1 MLKQYFEIKAQY
13 PEALLLYR
21 VGDFYETYGED
32 SLTASRVLGIVL
44 TRKSAGNGQFIEM
57 AGIPHHA
64 IDNYLPRLVQ
74 AGYKVAICDQLEDPK
89 LTKNIVKRGVTEIV
103 TPGVAFGEQMLVQKE
118 NNFLAGLFFHG
129 ESCGA
134 AFLDASTGTFKVA
147 QGTADYVGTLLASF
161 APKELVVP
169 RGYEKSVKEKYG
181 TQAYITT
188 LDEWAFVKD
197 ASEDKLRKQLG
208 VKSLKGFAIDSCP
221 LGICAAGALL
231 VYLEQTHHSGL
242 GNICSISRIDGS
254 KFVWMDKFTFR
265 NLEIFGSAAGAEG
278 TSLVDVIDRCSSPM
292 GARLLRQWLSM
303 PVLDIVELNARYDVV
318 EHFVKEDG
326 DLRELQELMSNVGD
340 LERILSRAA
349 TGKILPREV
358 MQLGRS
364 LEQTDPVAALCRG
377 RGVAE
382 LDRMVGELRGCGG
395 LLSDIRRTMAA
406 NPAAQ
411 LGKGDIIAPGVD
423 AELDELR
430 DISRGGKD
438 YLLQM
443 QQREIERTGISSL
456 KIGYNNVFGYYIEVR
471 NTFKDKVPE
480 EWIRKQTLVNAERYI
495 TEELKVYEEKIL
507 SAEGRIYELESRI
520 YSDLVREIQ
529 SFIRDIQANCQI
541 LARLDVLS
549 GFADLAADS
558 GYCRPVMTDG
568 LALDIRAGRHPVIEK
583 MMGPGEEYVPNDVY
597 LDADQ
602 QQIIILT
609 GPNMAGKSALLR
621 QTALI
626 VLMAQVGSWVPADS
640 ATIGY
645 FDKIFTRVGASDNI
659 SRGESTFMVEML
671 ETAMIMHNLSERSLV
686 LLDEIGRGT
695 STYDGMSIARALVEY
710 LHEHGHRAKTLF
722 ATHYHELNDLE
733 SIYPRVKNFHIAV
746 KEAGKQVIFLRK
758 LKEGGVAHSFGIH
771 VARLAGMP
779 REVLDS
785 AERTL
790 AQLEGGSTPRVYGLA
805 EKMSIVSMEESDGM
819 TPPSEG
825 TATGR
830 AFTRNGSA
838 SPERGIS
845 RREPVAAPSEKERIQ
860 PAVEPE
866 ETPGFQLSLFQL
878 DDPTLGAIRDKLNA
892 ADLDNMTPM
901 QAFDLLRSMKAELG
915 L

>member
-1 MLKQYFEIKAQY
+1 MAKTKEKDTMTPMMKQFFSFKAQC
-13 PEALLLYR
+13 PEAILLFR
-21 VGDFYETYGED
+21 CGDFYETYGED
-32 SLTASRVLGIVL
+32 AAIASKVLGIVL
-44 TRKSAGNGQFIEM
+44 TKRSSAMAEAIPM
-57 AGIPHHA
+57 AGVPYHA
-64 IDNYLPRLVQ
+64 IDAYLPKLIR

-89 LTKNIVKRGVTEIV
+89 FAKNIVKRGVTEIV

-118 NNFLAGLFFHG
+118 NNFLAGLYFHG

-134 AFLDASTGTFKVA
+134 AFLDVSTGTFKVA
-147 QGTADYVGTLLASF
+147 QGAADYIGTLLASF

-169 RGYEKSVKEKYG
+169 RGYEKPVKEKFG
-181 TQAYITT
+181 TSAYITT
-188 LDEWAFVKD
+188 LDEWAFVQD
-197 ASEDKLRKQLG
+197 ASEEKLRKQLG
-208 VKSLKGFAIDSCP
+208 VKSLKGFAVGACP
-221 LGICAAGALL
+221 LGVCAAGALI

-278 TSLVDVIDRCSSPM
+278 TALVDVIDRCSSPM

-303 PVLDIVELNARYDVV
+303 PVLDLDELNARYDVV
-318 EHFVKEDG
+318 EHFVKED
-326 DLRELQELMSNVGD
+326 DLRELQELLSNVGD

-395 LLSDIRRTMAA
+395 LLGDIRRTMAA

-411 LGKGDIIAPGVD
+411 LGKGDIIASGVS

-471 NTFKDKVPE
+471 NSFKDNVPE

-495 TEELKVYEEKIL
+495 TEELKEYEEKIL
-507 SAEGRIYELESRI
+507 SAEGRIYELESQI
-520 YSDLVREIQ
+520 YTGLVTEIQ
-529 SFIRDIQANCQI
+529 GYIRDIQANCQI
-541 LARLDVLS
+541 LSRLDVLA
-549 GFADLAADS
+549 GFAELAADS
-558 GYCRPVMTDG
+558 RYCRPVMNDG

-602 QQIIILT
+602 QQVIILT

-626 VLMAQVGSWVPADS
+626 VLLAQIGSWVPADS

-671 ETAMIMHNLSERSLV
+671 ETSMIMHNLSERSLV

-710 LHEHGHRAKTLF
+710 LHEHGKRAKTLF

-733 SIYPRVKNFHIAV
+733 GLYPRVKNFHIAV
-746 KEAGKQVIFLRK
+746 KEVGKQVIFLRK

-790 AQLEGGSTPRVYGLA
+790 AQLEGGSTPRVY
-805 EKMSIVSMEESDGM
+805 
-819 TPPSEG
+819 
-825 TATGR
+825 
-830 AFTRNGSA
+830 A
-838 SPERGIS
+838 SSLIET
-845 RREPVAAPSEKERIQ
+845 
-860 PAVEPE
+860 EPE
-866 ETPGFQLSLFQL
+866 AGFQLSLFQL
-878 DDPTLGAIRDKLNA
+878 DDPTLSAIRDKLNA

>member
-1 MLKQYFEIKAQY
+1 MTPMMKQFFSFKAQC
-13 PEALLLYR
+13 PDAILLFR
-21 VGDFYETYGED
+21 CGDFYETYGED
-32 SLTASRVLGIVL
+32 AAIASKVLGIVL
-44 TRKSAGNGQFIEM
+44 TKRSSAMADAIPM
-57 AGIPHHA
+57 AGVPYHA
-64 IDNYLPRLVQ
+64 IDAYLPKLIR

-89 LTKNIVKRGVTEIV
+89 LAKNIVKRGVTEIV

-303 PVLDIVELNARYDVV
+303 PVMDIAELNARYDVV

-326 DLRELQELMSNVGD
+326 DLRELQALMSNVGD

-364 LEQTDPVAALCRG
+364 LDQMEPISDLCRG

-395 LLSDIRRTMAA
+395 LLDDIRRTMAS

-411 LGKGDIIAPGVD
+411 LGKGDIIASGVNG
-423 AELDELR
+423 ELDELR
-430 DISRGGKD
+430 DISRGGKE

-443 QQREIERTGISSL
+443 QQREIERTGINSL

-471 NTFKDKVPE
+471 NAFKDNVPE

-495 TEELKVYEEKIL
+495 TEELKEYEEKIL
-507 SAEGRIYELESRI
+507 SAEGRIYELESQI
-520 YSDLVREIQ
+520 YSGLVAEIQ
-529 SFIRDIQANCQI
+529 GFIRDIQANCQI
-541 LARLDVLS
+541 LSRLDVLS

-558 GYCRPVMTDG
+558 RYTRPIMTDG
-568 LALDIRAGRHPVIEK
+568 LVLDIRAGRHPVIEK

-597 LDADQ
+597 LDSEQ

-626 VLMAQVGSWVPADS
+626 ALLAQMGSFVPAES
-640 ATIGY
+640 AHIGLV
-645 FDKIFTRVGASDNI
+645 DKIFTRVGASDNI
-659 SRGESTFMVEML
+659 SAGESTFMVEMS
-671 ETAMIMHNLSERSLV
+671 EAANIMNSFTERSLV
-686 LLDEIGRGT
+686 LFDELGRGT
-695 STYDGMSIARALVEY
+695 STYDGISIAWAIVEH
-710 LHEHGHRAKTLF
+710 LHENAKGHPRTLF
-722 ATHYHELNDLE
+722 ATHYHELNE
-733 SIYPRVKNFHIAV
+733 MEKSFPRIHNYNVSV
-746 KEAGKQVIFLRK
+746 KEVDNHVVFLRK
-758 LKEGGVAHSFGIH
+758 LVPGGSAHSFGIH
-771 VARLAGMP
+771 VAQMAGMP
-779 REVLDS
+779 
-785 AERTL
+785 
-790 AQLEGGSTPRVYGLA
+790 P
-805 EKMSIVSMEESDGM
+805 SIVKRADVILKELESTNTGGNVTKPTNEIAQSREGM
-819 TPPSEG
+819 
-825 TATGR
+825 
-830 AFTRNGSA
+830 
-838 SPERGIS
+838 
-845 RREPVAAPSEKERIQ
+845 
-860 PAVEPE
+860 
-866 ETPGFQLSLFQL
+866 QLSFFQL
-878 DDPTLGAIRDKLNA
+878 DDPVLRQVRDRILN
-892 ADLDNMTPM
+892 LNINSLTPIEALNVLNDIKKVVKG
-901 QAFDLLRSMKAELG
+901 Q
-915 L
+915 